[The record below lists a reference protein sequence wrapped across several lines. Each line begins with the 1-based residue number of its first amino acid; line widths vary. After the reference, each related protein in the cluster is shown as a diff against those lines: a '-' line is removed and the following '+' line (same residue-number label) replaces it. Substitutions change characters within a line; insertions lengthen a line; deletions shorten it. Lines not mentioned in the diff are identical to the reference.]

1 MPQELSN
8 TVTIDELKL
17 GMYVLDVTS
26 KNRFFKIKTQGLV
39 KSQKIIDQLKK
50 QGVVSLVVKAPQETS
65 PEDKQDVSSTDS
77 SQTNIR
83 SKKTALIKTKSL
95 EDEFHKSCQIYDDS
109 TKCIKKLFDDIQLDK
124 TLNFSAV
131 NDLASEITNSVIR
144 NEYAM
149 SILTRIRH
157 HSTYQW
163 EHAIN
168 SGVLL
173 CGFSLFLGIKK
184 ETATDITVGAILHD
198 IGVAKVPRAIIE
210 KKGKLTINEKD
221 VVEKHVSWGHQL
233 LKADDVSNKI
243 TTDMLINHHER
254 LDGSGYPRGIAAGKL
269 SKLARMTAIVDVYD
283 AMTGDKHHKQGE
295 QPINALRYLLAK
307 NDKFDRVLVQQFI
320 KFIGVHPVGSLVKLS
335 NETLAIITEGNRND
349 PLKPKVVAFYNTKY
363 NRSMTSKK
371 HCLVKESISILASI
385 RAEDYKINISRI
397 IREVI
402 G

>member
-1 MPQELSN
+1 MSQELSN

-17 GMYVLDVTS
+17 GMYVLDVKS

-50 QGVVSLVVKAPQETS
+50 QGVVSLVVKAQEESVEDTQNS
-65 PEDKQDVSSTDS
+65 P
-77 SQTNIR
+77 SQTPNIPQ
-83 SKKTALIKTKSL
+83 KNKPKATVKTKSL
-95 EDEFHKSCQIYDDS
+95 EDEFHLSCKIYDNATD
-109 TKCIKKLFDDIQLDK
+109 CIKTIFDDIQSGQK
-124 TLNFSAV
+124 VNFNAV
-131 NDLASEITNSVIR
+131 NELASEITESVIR

-157 HSTYQW
+157 QSTYQW

-184 ETATDITVGAILHD
+184 ETATEITIGAILHD
-198 IGVAKVPRAIIE
+198 IGVAKVPKGITD
-210 KKGKLTINEKD
+210 KKGKLTANEKD
-221 VVEKHVSWGHQL
+221 VVQKHVSWGHQICKNDGVL
-233 LKADDVSNKI
+233 NKI

-254 LDGSGYPRGIAAGKL
+254 LDGSGYPRGIEAGKL
-269 SKLARMTAIVDVYD
+269 SKLARITAIVDVYD
-283 AMTGDKHHKQGE
+283 AMTGDKYYKQGE

-307 NDKFDRVLVQQFI
+307 NEKFDRVLVQQFI

-335 NETLAIITEGNRND
+335 NDLLAIVTQGNRRD
-349 PLKPKVVAFYNTKY
+349 PLKPKVTAFYNTKHSR
-363 NRSMTSKK
+363 NITSKEI
-371 HCLVKESISILASI
+371 CLIKEPISIIASA
-385 RAEDYKINISRI
+385 RAEDYKINLSKV
-397 IREVI
+397 IREII